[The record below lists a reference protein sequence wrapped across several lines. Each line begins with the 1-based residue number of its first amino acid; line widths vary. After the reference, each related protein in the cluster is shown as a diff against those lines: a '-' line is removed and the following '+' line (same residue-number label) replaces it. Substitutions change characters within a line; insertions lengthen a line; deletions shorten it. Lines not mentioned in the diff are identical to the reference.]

1 MLRCGPWLR
10 RGKITDRILCSL
22 RRGRGAVIS
31 TIGRTM
37 KNKKRYHKKLK
48 FTYINITMLVLF
60 GCLLYFKGYTPYKQT
75 GDNLFHV
82 RVNGQEVGVI
92 GQSER
97 AEELLS
103 QARRNVAMGSEE
115 LLFMEAELELTGEA
129 ALWGEADD
137 EESVLRN
144 MEGVLRASIQPSMHR
159 SYTVKI
165 NENILNMGS
174 VEEVQQLLQAAID
187 KYDTEGKFSVKL
199 VYDTNREFGVLTTN
213 VVNRE
218 SETEDT
224 DNSYLGAGIQNFFSE
239 ISGVVETEEEK
250 DFDDYELGTLGMD
263 FSEKIVA
270 VETYL
275 PKEQLTPLEDAIN
288 LIVMEQEMPSI
299 YEVVAGDT
307 LTAIAI
313 KVNLPM
319 EQIVEMNDILED
331 VNTTLHIGDKLLIT
345 VPEPELS
352 VTRVEERYYEEVYDA
367 EIKYIENPKWY
378 TSRVEVRQQPHAG
391 FRKVVARVTYVND
404 KEVSREILKEE
415 IAMEAVP
422 KIVERGTQVPPTYI
436 KPLNGGKVT
445 STFGNRPRPTAGAS
459 TYHQAID
466 WGTPTGTPI
475 YASSGG
481 TVSRAGWIGSYGYAI
496 YITHPDGR
504 ETRYAHLSKIL
515 VKPGQ
520 KVKQGDKIALS
531 GNTGVTTGPHLHFEM
546 IINGK
551 KVDPFKNGVPR

>member
-1 MLRCGPWLR
+1 M
-10 RGKITDRILCSL
+10 
-22 RRGRGAVIS
+22 
-31 TIGRTM
+31 
-37 KNKKRYHKKLK
+37 
-48 FTYINITMLVLF
+48 
-60 GCLLYFKGYTPYKQT
+60 
-75 GDNLFHV
+75 
-82 RVNGQEVGVI
+82 
-92 GQSER
+92 
-97 AEELLS
+97 
-103 QARRNVAMGSEE
+103 
-115 LLFMEAELELTGEA
+115 
-129 ALWGEADD
+129 
-137 EESVLRN
+137 
-144 MEGVLRASIQPSMHR
+144 
-159 SYTVKI
+159 
-165 NENILNMGS
+165 
-174 VEEVQQLLQAAID
+174 
-187 KYDTEGKFSVKL
+187 
-199 VYDTNREFGVLTTN
+199 
-213 VVNRE
+213 
-218 SETEDT
+218 
-224 DNSYLGAGIQNFFSE
+224 
-239 ISGVVETEEEK
+239 
-250 DFDDYELGTLGMD
+250 
-263 FSEKIVA
+263 
-270 VETYL
+270 
-275 PKEQLTPLEDAIN
+275 
-288 LIVMEQEMPSI
+288 
-299 YEVVAGDT
+299 
-307 LTAIAI
+307 
-313 KVNLPM
+313 
-319 EQIVEMNDILED
+319 
-331 VNTTLHIGDKLLIT
+331 
-345 VPEPELS
+345 
-352 VTRVEERYYEEVYDA
+352 EERYYEEVYDA